1 MIGWLAGV
9 VRRND
14 AGLVILDVGGV
25 GYQVHLASRREV
37 AVGSSLE
44 VHVRTAVRDDT
55 ILLYGFLEAEE
66 RDFFDQ
72 LLATPGVGPS
82 TALAALR
89 TMEMTQLVSAIEAGD
104 VKTVATVPGVGAKT
118 ASRIVLELRGKVVA
132 PLDAVAVPRDL
143 DDALRSLGYSASE
156 IRDALADVDIP
167 DGEAAALRVALSRL
181 GRS

>member
-1 MIGWLAGV
+1 MIGWLAGL

-14 AGLVILDVGGV
+14 GGLVILDVGGV

-37 AVGSSLE
+37 PVGASLE
-44 VHVRTAVRDDT
+44 VHVRTAIRDDT

-89 TMEMTQLVSAIEAGD
+89 TMEISEMVSAIEEGD
-104 VKTVATVPGVGAKT
+104 VKKVSTVPGVGAKT

-132 PLDAVAVPRDL
+132 PLEPVAVPRDL
-143 DDALRSLGYSASE
+143 DEALRSLGYSVGE
-156 IRDALADVDIP
+156 IRVALADVEIP
-167 DGEAAALRVALSRL
+167 DDEAAALRLALSRL

>member
-25 GYQVHLASRREV
+25 GYQVHLASRHDV
-37 AVGSSLE
+37 VVGSSLE
-44 VHVRTAVRDDT
+44 LHVRTAVRDDT
-55 ILLYGFLEAEE
+55 ILLYGFLEVEE
-66 RDFFDQ
+66 RDLFDQ

-89 TMEMTQLVSAIEAGD
+89 TMEMADLVNAIEAGD
-104 VKTVATVPGVGAKT
+104 VKKVSTVPGVGAKT

-132 PLDAVAVPRDL
+132 PLESVAVPRDL
-143 DDALRSLGYSASE
+143 DEALRSLGYSVGE
-156 IRDALADVDIP
+156 IRDALADVEIP
-167 DGEAAALRVALSRL
+167 DDEAAALRIALSRL

>member
-14 AGLVILDVGGV
+14 QGLLVLDVGGV
-25 GYQVHLASRREV
+25 GYQVHLASRRDV
-37 AVGSSLE
+37 AEGTPLE
-44 VHVRTAVRDDT
+44 LHVRTALRDDS
-55 ILLYGFLEAEE
+55 IILYGFFESEE

-89 TMEMTQLVSAIEAGD
+89 TMEMSDLVAAIEEGD
-104 VKTVATVPGVGAKT
+104 VKRVATVPGVGAKT

-132 PLDAVAVPRDL
+132 PLEPVAVPRDL
-143 DDALRSLGYSASE
+143 DEALRSLGYSAAE
-156 IRDALADVDIP
+156 IRSALAEVEIP
-167 DGEAAALRVALSRL
+167 DDEAAALRLALARL
-181 GRS
+181 ARA

>member
-14 AGLVILDVGGV
+14 AGVVILDVGGV
-25 GYQVHLASRREV
+25 GYQIHLASRREV

-55 ILLYGFLEAEE
+55 ILLYGFLEPEE

-89 TMEMTQLVSAIEAGD
+89 TMDMADLVAAIEAGD
-104 VKTVATVPGVGAKT
+104 VKTVSTVPGVGAKT

-132 PLDAVAVPRDL
+132 PLEPVVVPRDL

-167 DGEAAALRVALSRL
+167 DDEAAALRVALSRL